1 MTVKDGRETLSRITY
16 ISVCVIS
23 FLALLAS
30 TSCGQT
36 GFVSA
41 RGKEIVSPDGK
52 PIILKG
58 INLGNWLEPEGYM
71 FKFKEASS
79 LRLIFEVIDELVGP
93 DKAREFWATYRLNYI
108 TQKDIEF
115 IKKVGFNSVR
125 IPFNYRLFVQNEDP
139 VRWDSTGFGLLD
151 SVVNWCGGSRL
162 FVVLD
167 MHCAPG
173 GQTGDN
179 IDDSYGYPFL
189 FESEKSQQLA
199 ALLWQR
205 IAERYRDNTTII
217 GYDLLNEPIAPY
229 FDTLKLNPLLVP
241 LYKRLTAAI
250 REVDRNHIIIVGGA
264 QWDTNFKIFGMPF
277 DSNLVYTFH
286 KYWSDTT
293 ESVIQEY
300 LDFRDMHNVPLWLG
314 ESGENNGRWID
325 SFRRML
331 ERDSIGWCF
340 WPYKKLSSG
349 SCVVSIKT
357 AKGYDEIIR
366 FANSDRTSFDEIR
379 KNRHEM
385 SEAIKALEDF
395 LDDCKLQNCDVN
407 AEYIKALG
415 LEFP

>member
-1 MTVKDGRETLSRITY
+1 
-16 ISVCVIS
+16 
-23 FLALLAS
+23 
-30 TSCGQT
+30 
-36 GFVSA
+36 VSA

-79 LRLIFEVIDELVGP
+79 PRLISELIDELVGP

-108 TQKDIEF
+108 TKKDIEF

-125 IPFNYRLFVQNEDP
+125 IPFDYRLFVQNEDP
-139 VRWDSTGFGLLD
+139 VRWDSTGFALLD
-151 SVVNWCGGSRL
+151 SVVNWCSGSRL

-199 ALLWQR
+199 ALLWQK
-205 IAERYRDNTTII
+205 IAERYRDDTTII

-229 FDTLKLNPLLVP
+229 FDTQKLNPLLEP

-250 REVDRNHIIIVGGA
+250 READRNHIIIVGGA
-264 QWDTNFKIFGMPF
+264 QWDTNFRVFGMPF

-293 ESVIQEY
+293 QSVIQEY
-300 LDFRDMHNVPLWLG
+300 LDFREMHNVPLWLG
-314 ESGENNGRWID
+314 ESGENTGQWIG

-340 WPYKKLSSG
+340 WPYKKLSSKT
-349 SCVVSIKT
+349 CVVSIKT
-357 AKGYDEIIR
+357 TEGYDEIIR

-379 KNRHEM
+379 KNMPEM
-385 SEAIKALEDF
+385 SGATKALGDF

-415 LEFP
+415 FEFP